1 MDCLDL
7 AHWAGSFQGKF
18 DAVKRSHQLLCSGLL
33 ATLLAYP
40 IVAQANTK
48 KAPAHDVALIV
59 QAKSAFEKNRIA
71 ELERIAAKTKGHLLA
86 AWPDYW
92 ILRARISGPQVQGH
106 EVRQL
111 VEKFSRRHADH
122 PLAERAHQDLIDALA
137 KRGLWEDV
145 FIALKEVPHGLSS
158 TQITCAKSK
167 AELVRALDPASAA
180 AAAQL
185 AAGKETTDACLALVD
200 YLAAN
205 AMVDSVYLRQR
216 LRWSA
221 QTAGPAMRSKMLD
234 IFQAYTTGH
243 DPEVRGPSPIVS
255 ERHLAET
262 LQFTRSNSLQALQ
275 SFERYRKS
283 WTHEQSHYAAFAV
296 GAALWQRSHAN
307 AWPLILEGWPSLSQ
321 QPDLTLQMA
330 AREAIR
336 RYEWQRLI
344 EIISAMSPTVQQES
358 TWVYWKAIGLGET
371 KGRHQAADLL
381 KTLRHDY
388 GFYGLLARER
398 LGEPV
403 LIPQPASV
411 SAAKSELR
419 KLDNHQ
425 GMQRS
430 YALARA
436 GLRAEAVQEWSA
448 AIRGKSDTELLLAA
462 HHAQEQGLIDRMIAA
477 ADRTKQEHDFRLRYP
492 APFKDNVLPAAQAQ
506 SIDPWW
512 VLGLIRQESRF
523 IPDIRSSVGAT
534 GLMQIMPATGKMLAK
549 NSGLK
554 NKGKL
559 SLTDIDLN
567 VQLGT
572 RYLRQLQDK
581 FDGSALLASAAYNAG
596 PARAASWRSAL
607 PGPIDGAAF
616 AESIPFSET
625 RDYVKRV
632 LTNAVL
638 YHAVHNG
645 GSAPSLKKLLGE
657 IIPGQSS

>member
-1 MDCLDL
+1 MDCLDFTHSL
-7 AHWAGSFQGKF
+7 GRFQGKF
-18 DAVKRSHQLLCSGLL
+18 RAVRLLYPLFFSGLL
-33 ATLLAYP
+33 ATSLAYP
-40 IVAQANTK
+40 IAAQSNTK
-48 KAPAHDVALIV
+48 SAVAEDAALIV
-59 QAKSAFEKNRIA
+59 QAKAAFEKNRMA

-92 ILRARISGPQVQGH
+92 VLRSRISGPQVQGP
-106 EVRQL
+106 EIRQL
-111 VEKFSRRHADH
+111 VERFSRRHAGH
-122 PLAERAHQDLIDALA
+122 PLAERAQQDLIDALA

-145 FIALKEVPHGLSS
+145 FVALREVPSALASA
-158 TQITCAKSK
+158 QITCAKSK
-167 AELVRALDPASAA
+167 ANLIQSSDRSAA
-180 AAAQL
+180 SSAAQL
-185 AAGKETTDACLALVD
+185 AVGKESADACLAMID
-200 YLAAN
+200 YLADN
-205 AMVDSVYLRQR
+205 DLVDSTYLRQR
-216 LRWSA
+216 LRWAS
-221 QTAGPAMRSKMLD
+221 QTAGPAVRGRMLD
-234 IFQAYTTGH
+234 IFQTYTKGH
-243 DPEVRGPSPIVS
+243 DRDARGPSPIVS

-275 SFERYRKS
+275 TFERYRKGL
-283 WTHEQSHYAAFAV
+283 TQEQAHYAAFAV
-296 GAALWQRSHAN
+296 GAALWQRSHAS
-307 AWPLILEGWPSLSQ
+307 AWPMILDGWPSVRQ

-344 EIISAMSPTVQQES
+344 EIIDAMSMSAQQEP
-358 TWVYWKAIGLGET
+358 TWVYWKAVGLGET
-371 KGRHQAADLL
+371 QGRQLAIELL
-381 KTLRHDY
+381 QSLRHDF

-403 LIPQPASV
+403 LIPQPANISL
-411 SAAKSELR
+411 AKAELR
-419 KLDNHQ
+419 RLDKNL

-430 YALARA
+430 YVLARA

-448 AIRGKSDTELLLAA
+448 AMRGKSDAELLLAA

-492 APFKDNVLPAAQAQ
+492 AAFKENVLPAAQAQ

-549 NSGLK
+549 NSGIK
-554 NKGKL
+554 NPGKL

-567 VQLGT
+567 VRLGT
-572 RYLRQLQDK
+572 KYLRQLHDR
-581 FDGSALLASAAYNAG
+581 FNGSAVLASAAYNAG
-596 PARAASWRSAL
+596 PGRAASWRSAL
-607 PGPIDGAAF
+607 PKPIDGAAF

-632 LTNAVL
+632 LSNAVL

-657 IIPGQSS
+657 IAPGESS